1 MAEAGLGGQLEIC
14 SGHTGDQWWQ
24 LLMGSQVYFA
34 GRGFA
39 KYLIMGVR
47 ESAGE
52 DDFKGCEHLV
62 KWSCRF
68 EKRRATERTRGQ
80 ECQPLNFTYFLCSI
94 QEELET

>member
-52 DDFKGCEHLV
+52 DGFKG
-62 KWSCRF
+62 
-68 EKRRATERTRGQ
+68 
-80 ECQPLNFTYFLCSI
+80 
-94 QEELET
+94 